1 MYDEILLAGN
11 PNVGK
16 TSVFNRL
23 TRSSEH
29 VGNWHGVTVDEKS
42 KIIRY
47 EDKVLK
53 IIDLP
58 GLYSLTEYSPE
69 EGVAISRIMNCG
81 NAVVAVICEARNIK
95 RNLFLALQLLE
106 AGRNVM
112 IVVNM
117 ADEIEKK
124 GGKIN
129 CGALSEALGVPV
141 IATSAKYGKRIVFP
155 STSEVYGLCPDREF
169 DEYESPLVLGP
180 IRKERW
186 IYSCIKQMLDRV
198 IWAYGNHEGLKFTL
212 FRPFNFIGPKLDDI
226 TAAKEGSSR
235 VLTQF
240 SHNIIHEKTIMLVDG
255 GSQKRSFTFI
265 DDGIDCLMKILE
277 NKDSC
282 ADGKI
287 FNIGNPYME
296 FSIRQ
301 LAEMLIEL
309 FGEYPEYAERAKNA
323 KLQNISAKD
332 YYGEGYQDVPR
343 RVPSIRQ
350 AQEILGWTPKTDLKT
365 ALKLTLDYHL
375 LKKDYELERIKR

>member
-1 MYDEILLAGN
+1 MDTKKKILILGANGFIGSSLALRILTDTNWEVIAADIRDNKLSNCFNYDKFKFFN
-11 PNVGK
+11 KNV
-16 TSVFNRL
+16 L
-23 TRSSEH
+23 EDSEWIESA
-29 VGNWHGVTVDEKS
+29 VKDCDV
-42 KIIRY
+42 
-47 EDKVLK
+47 VLP
-53 IIDLP
+53 L
-58 GLYSLTEYSPE
+58 
-69 EGVAISRIMNCG
+69 VAIATPSTYVKDPLRVYRLDYESNM
-81 NAVVAVICEARNIK
+81 E
-95 RNLFLALQLLE
+95 
-106 AGRNVM
+106 
-112 IVVNM
+112 IV
-117 ADEIEKK
+117 KL
-124 GGKIN
+124 
-129 CGALSEALGVPV
+129 C
-141 IATSAKYGKRIVFP
+141 AKYGKRIVFP

-169 DEYESPLVLGP
+169 DEYESPLVLGS

-240 SHNIIHEKTIMLVDG
+240 SHNIIHEKPIMLVDG